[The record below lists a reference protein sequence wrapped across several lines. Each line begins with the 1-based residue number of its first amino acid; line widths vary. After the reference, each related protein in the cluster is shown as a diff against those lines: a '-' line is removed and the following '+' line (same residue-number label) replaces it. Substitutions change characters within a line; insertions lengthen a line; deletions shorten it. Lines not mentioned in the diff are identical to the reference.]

1 MPKYLI
7 QLSYVGEGVAGL
19 LKEGGSERRKASEQ
33 VIEALGGRVEAM
45 YYAFG
50 ETDLFHIVDLP
61 DNVSA
66 VAFSLLV
73 NASGRV
79 KVIFTPLITPEEVDQ
94 AAERGRQISAA
105 YRAPG
110 R

>member
-7 QLSYVGEGVAGL
+7 QVSYVGEGEAGL
-19 LKEGGSERRKASEQ
+19 LKEGGSRRRKASEHA
-33 VIEALGGRVEAM
+33 IEALGGRVEAM
-45 YYAFG
+45 YFAFG
-50 ETDLFHIVDLP
+50 GIDAFITVDLP
-61 DNVSA
+61 DNISA
-66 VAFSLLV
+66 VTASLLV

-79 KVIFTPLITPEEVDQ
+79 KVTYTPLITPEEVDQ
-94 AAERGRQISAA
+94 AAEKGRQISAA

>member
-7 QLSYVGEGVAGL
+7 QASYVGEGVAGL

-33 VIEALGGRVEAM
+33 VVEALGGRVEAM

-50 ETDLFHIVDLP
+50 ETDLFSIVDLP

-66 VAFSLLV
+66 ATCSLLV

-79 KVIFTPLITPEEVDQ
+79 KVSYTPLMTPEEIDQ

-110 R
+110 K

>member
-1 MPKYLI
+1 MSKYLI
-7 QLSYVGEGVAGL
+7 QVSYVGEGVPGL
-19 LKEGGSERRKASEQ
+19 LKEGGSGRRKASEQ
-33 VIEALGGRVEAM
+33 VIEALGGSIEAM

-50 ETDLFHIVDLP
+50 ETDAFIIVDLP
-61 DNVSA
+61 DNISA
-66 VAFSLLV
+66 VTASLMV

-79 KVIFTPLITPEEVDQ
+79 KVTYTPLFTPEEIDQ
-94 AAERGRQISAA
+94 AAEKGRQIPAA

>member
-7 QLSYVGEGVAGL
+7 QASYVGEGLPGL
-19 LKEGGSERRKASEQ
+19 LKEGGTGRRKASEQ

-50 ETDLFHIVDLP
+50 ETDAFIIVELP

-66 VAFSLLV
+66 VACSLMV
-73 NASGRV
+73 NASGEV
-79 KVIFTPLITPEEVDQ
+79 KVSYTPLITPEEVDQ
-94 AAERGRQISAA
+94 AAEKGRQIHAA

-110 R
+110 L

>member
-7 QLSYVGEGVAGL
+7 KASYVGEGVAGL

-33 VIEALGGRVEAM
+33 TIEAVGGSIEAM

-50 ETDLFHIVDLP
+50 ETDLFLIVDLP
-61 DNVSA
+61 DNISA
-66 VAFSLLV
+66 VTCSLLA
-73 NASGRV
+73 NASGRI
-79 KVIFTPLITPEEVDQ
+79 KSTCTPLLTPEEVDQ
-94 AAERGRQISAA
+94 AAARGREMTTA

>member
-7 QLSYVGEGVAGL
+7 QVSYVGEGVTGL
-19 LKEGGSERRKASEQ
+19 LKEGGSGRRQASER

-50 ETDLFHIVDLP
+50 ETDAFIIVDLP

-66 VAFSLLV
+66 VTASLMV

-79 KVIFTPLITPEEVDQ
+79 KVTYTPLFTPEEVDQ
-94 AAERGRQISAA
+94 AAEKGRQIPAA

-110 R
+110 Q